1 MKFKKYIITKV
12 PRSNDIN
19 FKCGYV
25 ELHCHLATPQEYAS
39 SRDLILGGGMFEI
52 DKDAKEIKLYGK
64 STDFGSVDNLEEILA
79 KNYDKVM
86 EELKDFY
93 YFVQSHGTEEI
104 DTNEFTLVSMDEL
117 GFTHVIKKK

>member
-19 FKCGYV
+19 FKCGFV
-25 ELHCHLATPQEYAS
+25 EFHSHLATPQENAS
-39 SRDLILGGGMFEI
+39 AKSLILGGGMFEI

-86 EELKDFY
+86 EEFKDFY

-104 DTNEFTLVSMDEL
+104 DINEFTLVSMDEL